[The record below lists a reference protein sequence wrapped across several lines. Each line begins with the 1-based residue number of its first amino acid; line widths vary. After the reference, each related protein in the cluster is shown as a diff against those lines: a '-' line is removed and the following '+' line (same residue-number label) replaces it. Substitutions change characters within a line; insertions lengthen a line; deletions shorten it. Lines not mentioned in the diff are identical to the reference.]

1 MIARCFGLVFA
12 IVFFVHSASAADASH
27 STLQTDFKVFFA
39 AKPPWSYPVAK
50 DTGDLAKLAQEAQ
63 QDYRTVEPRLKLQRV
78 NTFEDSEHHLL
89 FLAFEIAQDSPV
101 YRTDFYL
108 VYVYD
113 RSHQRFVGRVHI
125 PMA

>member
-1 MIARCFGLVFA
+1 MITRCFALFSA
-12 IVFFVHSASAADASH
+12 IVFFVHSASAADASP
-27 STLQTDFKVFFA
+27 STLETDFKVFFA
-39 AKPPWSYPVAK
+39 AKRPWDYPVAK
-50 DTGDLAKLAQEAQ
+50 DTGDLAKLAKEAQ
-63 QDYRTVEPRLKLQRV
+63 RDYRTLEPRVKLQHV
-78 NTFEDSEHHLL
+78 NTFEDSQRHLL
-89 FLAFEIAQDSPV
+89 FLAFEIAQGSPV

>member
-1 MIARCFGLVFA
+1 MIARFFSLFFA
-12 IVFFVHSASAADASH
+12 IVFFVNSASAADASP
-27 STLQTDFKVFFA
+27 SALQTDFRVFFA
-39 AKPPWSYPVAK
+39 AKRPWDYPVAK
-50 DTGDLAKLAQEAQ
+50 DTGGLAKRAQEAQ
-63 QDYRTVEPRLKLQRV
+63 QDYRRVEPRLKLQHV
-78 NTFEDSEHHLL
+78 NTFEDSQRHLL

-113 RSHQRFVGRVHI
+113 RSHRRFVGRVHI